1 MTQQIDQLK
10 RNISLHKSIE
20 KQLCKRAFNSQKI
33 IQELKQKA
41 EKLEKEKHSIERMN
55 NIPRKSHRKAKEDE
69 TSHQDPEEP

>member
-1 MTQQIDQLK
+1 MTQQIDELK

-41 EKLEKEKHSIERMN
+41 EKLEKEKNSIEKMN
-55 NIPRKSHRKAKEDE
+55 NIHRKSYHKSK
-69 TSHQDPEEP
+69 